1 MSNFSLDLKVQKAK
15 DIPLHSVSAKQQIDL
30 LTAQAWFSENKQLE
44 EKVAKLSIRTGVISE
59 YTCMSLLETNRGNQA
74 AESPGGHKLPW
85 QVNPQKV
92 DSQGR
97 RRIFIRNLGVGFG
110 NLNATA
116 ENLRPGAEESKLP
129 EAAEIIIKAASNCCS
144 IMCDQCCCMCCVQCC
159 SKINNQFAIV
169 LTQLCTALACFGC
182 IECCSEIC
190 CGGQDGH

>member
-1 MSNFSLDLKVQKAK
+1 MDDVPFILIHLIFIQ
-15 DIPLHSVSAKQQIDL
+15 LLYHLSVSVFQNSCKQ
-30 LTAQAWFSENKQLE
+30 
-44 EKVAKLSIRTGVISE
+44 
-59 YTCMSLLETNRGNQA
+59 
-74 AESPGGHKLPW
+74 LPW

-97 RRIFIRNLGVGFG
+97 RRIFKRNLGVGFG
-110 NLNATA
+110 NLTATA

-144 IMCDQCCCMCCVQCC
+144 IMCNQCCCMCCVQCC